1 MESSASAGRVASAVL
16 DPRRWW
22 ALALLCGA
30 FFMVLLDGTIT
41 IVALPSIGADLG
53 FSKQDLAWV
62 LSAYALTFGG
72 LLLLGGRAADL
83 LGRRRVFMA
92 GVLLFTAAS
101 LVCGLAW
108 SPAALLA
115 ARVVQGVGAAIMTPT
130 ALSIISTTFTEGSE
144 RNKAL
149 GIWGALGGIGATT
162 AWLIGGPLVD
172 GPGWRWIFFINVP
185 IGLAALALSPVLLRE
200 SRAAL
205 TRRSYDPAGTLTITG
220 ALVLLVYAV
229 VEAPGAGWGDVRTIL
244 PLAGSAV
251 LVAAFALIESRHPA
265 PLVPLRIF
273 RSRTLA
279 GADALTVL
287 PGTVAVGVPFVLTL
301 YAQQVLGYSALKFGV
316 SSVVLGVGVTA
327 GAIAGQGAVFKA
339 GFRPAAATGM
349 ALMAAGSLV
358 LTQVSV
364 ARQLLPGHLH
374 RAALVR
380 PGDRPGLRD
389 RHGHGARRGRRARG
403 RAHLGPEQHRL
414 ADRHSARRRHRH
426 DRCRL
431 PLPALPGSAQR
442 REPAR
447 RADRGLPVRLPGL
460 RRAGR
465 DRPGAGVPAP
475 RPTAEASARA
485 AKAGPGGRC
494 RCRRRRGDQVRNEMS
509 EQRTDSYHR
518 RRLRRR

>member
-1 MESSASAGRVASAVL
+1 MESPASVARPAPAGL

-22 ALALLCGA
+22 VLALLCGA

-101 LVCGLAW
+101 LLCGLAW

-115 ARVVQGVGAAIMTPT
+115 ARVVQGAGAAIMTPT
-130 ALSIISTTFTEGSE
+130 ALSIISTTFPEGSE

-205 TRRSYDPAGTLTITG
+205 TRRSYDPAGAFTITG
-220 ALVLLVYAV
+220 ALVLLAYAV
-229 VEAPGAGWGDVRTIL
+229 VEAPGAGWGDVRTVL

-279 GADALTVL
+279 GADALTIL
-287 PGTVAVGVPFVLTL
+287 IGTVAVGMPFVLTL
-301 YAQQVLGYSALKFGV
+301 YAQQVLGYSALKFGI
-316 SSVVLGVGVTA
+316 SSVVLAVGATA
-327 GAIAGQGAVFKA
+327 GAIAGQAAVGSRLPPGRRDRPGAH
-339 GFRPAAATGM
+339 GRG
-349 ALMAAGSLV
+349 
-358 LTQVSV
+358 V
-364 ARQLLPGHLH
+364 ARARAGLHTRPLLPGHLH

-389 RHGHGARRGRRARG
+389 RHGRGARGGCRARG
-403 RAHLGPEQHRL
+403 RARLGPEQHRL

-431 PLPALPGSAQR
+431 PLPALPGR
-442 REPAR
+442 R
-447 RADRGLPVRLPGL
+447 
-460 RRAGR
+460 
-465 DRPGAGVPAP
+465 
-475 RPTAEASARA
+475 
-485 AKAGPGGRC
+485 
-494 RCRRRRGDQVRNEMS
+494 
-509 EQRTDSYHR
+509 
-518 RRLRRR
+518 

>member
-1 MESSASAGRVASAVL
+1 MMESPAPVPRPAPAGL

-22 ALALLCGA
+22 VLALLCGA

-41 IVALPSIGADLG
+41 IVALPSIGADLS
-53 FSKQDLAWV
+53 FAKQDLQWV

-115 ARVVQGVGAAIMTPT
+115 ARVVQGAGAAIMTPT
-130 ALSIISTTFTEGSE
+130 ALSIISTTFPEGAE

-185 IGLAALALSPVLLRE
+185 VGLAALALSPVLLRE

-205 TRRSYDPAGTLTITG
+205 TRRSYDPAGALTITG

-229 VEAPGAGWGDVRTIL
+229 VEAPGVGWGDVRIIL

-251 LVAAFALIESRHPA
+251 LVAAFVLIESRHPA

-273 RSRTLA
+273 RSRSLA

-287 PGTVAVGVPFVLTL
+287 LGTVAIGVPFVLTL
-301 YAQQVLGYSALKFGV
+301 YAQQVLGYSALRFGV
-316 SSVVLGVGVTA
+316 SSVVLAVGVTA

-339 GFRPAAATGM
+339 GFRPVAVTGM
-349 ALMAAGSLV
+349 ALMGGGSLV

-364 ARQLLPGHLH
+364 HGSYFPDIFFGLLLCGLGIGLAFVTATVAALAGVAGQEAGLASGLSNTALQIGTALGVAIVSTVAVSRSQDYLAAHPGASPLVALTEGYQSAFVACAVLAGAGLALALLLPG
-374 RAALVR
+374 RPPKAA
-380 PGDRPGLRD
+380 
-389 RHGHGARRGRRARG
+389 HEQ
-403 RAHLGPEQHRL
+403 PEPLL
-414 ADRHSARRRHRH
+414 A
-426 DRCRL
+426 
-431 PLPALPGSAQR
+431 
-442 REPAR
+442 
-447 RADRGLPVRLPGL
+447 
-460 RRAGR
+460 AGTR
-465 DRPGAGVPAP
+465 
-475 RPTAEASARA
+475 S
-485 AKAGPGGRC
+485 
-494 RCRRRRGDQVRNEMS
+494 
-509 EQRTDSYHR
+509 
-518 RRLRRR
+518 

>member
-1 MESSASAGRVASAVL
+1 MESTASAGRAASAVL

-30 FFMVLLDGTIT
+30 VFMVFLDGTIT
-41 IVALPSIGADLG
+41 IVALPSIGAGLR
-53 FSKQDLAWV
+53 FSEQGLQWV

-92 GVLLFTAAS
+92 GAVFFTTAS
-101 LVCGLAW
+101 LLCGLAW

-115 ARVVQGVGAAIMTPT
+115 ARVVQGAGAAIMTPT

-205 TRRSYDPAGTLTITG
+205 TRRSYGAAGALTIAG
-220 ALVLLVYAV
+220 ALVLLVYTV

-251 LVAAFALIESRHPA
+251 LVAAFTLIESRHRA

-273 RSRTLA
+273 RCRTLA
-279 GADALTVL
+279 GADALTIL
-287 PGTVAVGVPFVLTL
+287 IGAVAVGMPFVLTL
-301 YAQQVLGYSALKFGV
+301 YAQQVLGYSALKFGI
-316 SSVVLGVGVTA
+316 SSVVLALGATA
-327 GAIAGQGAVFKA
+327 GAIAGQAAVGKV
-339 GFRPAAATGM
+339 GFRPAAATGL
-349 ALMAAGSLV
+349 ALMATGSLV
-358 LTQVSV
+358 LTQVSIHGGYFPDIFV
-364 ARQLLPGHLH
+364 GLLLCGLGIGLSFVTATV
-374 RAALVR
+374 AALA
-380 PGDRPGLRD
+380 GAAEHEAGLAS
-389 RHGHGARRGRRARG
+389 GLSNTALQTGAA
-403 RAHLGPEQHRL
+403 LGV
-414 ADRHSARRRHRH
+414 AIVTTVAVSA
-426 DRCRL
+426 
-431 PLPALPGSAQR
+431 PS
-442 REPAR
+442 
-447 RADRGLPVRLPGL
+447 
-460 RRAGR
+460 
-465 DRPGAGVPAP
+465 
-475 RPTAEASARA
+475 TTW
-485 AKAGPGGRC
+485 
-494 RCRRRRGDQVRNEMS
+494 
-509 EQRTDSYHR
+509 QRTKARTRSPR
-518 RRLRRR
+518 